1 MEITTYALDIV
12 HDIMFFAKLF
22 RKNVEKGLDGNDR
35 QKLCSFL
42 LQKRMNKFAFGRESD
57 LSGIDLKLFFVGKQ
71 LENPRINKTLK

>member
-1 MEITTYALDIV
+1 MKIATYALGIV

-42 LQKRMNKFAFGRESD
+42 MQKRTNKFAFGLEND
-57 LSGIDLKLFFVGKQ
+57 LSIIDLKLFF
-71 LENPRINKTLK
+71 

>member
-1 MEITTYALDIV
+1 MQFDAVIV

-22 RKNVEKGLDGNDR
+22 HKNVEKGLEGNDR

-57 LSGIDLKLFFVGKQ
+57 LSIIDLKLFF
-71 LENPRINKTLK
+71 